1 MFGLVLRVV
10 TADGADE
17 VPVTPRVI
25 VAFEREFQTG
35 LGRAFQSDQKAEHMF
50 WLGWKASGS
59 KKGFDAWLD
68 TLVDVQIAESVERP
82 LSETP

>member
-1 MFGLVLRVV
+1 MFGLVLRVI
-10 TADGADE
+10 TADGEDE

-59 KKGFDAWLD
+59 KKAFDTWLD
-68 TLVDVQIAESVERP
+68 GLIDVQIAESVERP

>member
-10 TADGADE
+10 TSDGEDE

-35 LGRAFQSDQKAEHMF
+35 LGRAFQSEQKAEHMF
-50 WLGWKASGS
+50 WLGWKASNTG
-59 KKGFDAWLD
+59 KGFDAWLES
-68 TLVDVQIAESVERP
+68 LIDVQIVESTERP
-82 LSETP
+82 LPVTP

>member
-1 MFGLVLRVV
+1 MFGLVLRVI
-10 TADGADE
+10 TADGEDE
-17 VPVTPRVI
+17 FPVTPRVI

-68 TLVDVQIAESVERP
+68 TLIDVQVVESAERP
-82 LSETP
+82 LPATP

>member
-50 WLGWKASGS
+50 WLGWKASAT

-68 TLVDVQIAESVERP
+68 TLIDVQIVESTELP
-82 LSETP
+82 LPETP